1 MTNKTLKKISDNP
14 NLIAFCNKILSY
26 NAIFENE
33 TTRCMFLVSLISA
46 DSLTDEQACD
56 ETIEVANFILNHI
69 DLFIIEDNI
78 KKDIISKMKSAI
90 KIAERDKKEFF
101 IKRVEKM
108 IINNG
113 K

>member
-1 MTNKTLKKISDNP
+1 MSEQVIKNIKQNS
-14 NLIAFCNKILSY
+14 NLVKFCNRILNY

-33 TTRCMFLVSLISA
+33 TARYMFLVSLISA
-46 DSLTDEQACD
+46 DSLTDEPACD

-69 DLFIIEDNI
+69 DLFILEDNI
-78 KKDIISKMKSAI
+78 KKDIIFKMKSAI
-90 KIAERDKKEFF
+90 KIAKRDKKEFF
-101 IKRVEKM
+101 IKKVET